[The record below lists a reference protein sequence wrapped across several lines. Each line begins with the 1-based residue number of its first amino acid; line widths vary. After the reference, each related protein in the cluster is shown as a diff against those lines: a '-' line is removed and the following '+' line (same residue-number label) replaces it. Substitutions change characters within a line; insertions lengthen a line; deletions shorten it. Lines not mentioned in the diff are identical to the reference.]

1 MSTLTSTP
9 PLQETLAVSKKRS
22 RRRGGPDAPIN
33 KRQFYRHLMLIAMA
47 SVMFYPLAWMIG
59 ASFRD
64 DSQISD
70 PGIWPGQYF
79 TLDGYTEGWEGIA
92 GVPFIRFLFNSL
104 LVATLCVVGNL
115 IACSIT
121 AYAFARI
128 EFRFKKVWFAIML
141 GTLMLPHHVILIPQ
155 YILFR
160 QFDWLNTYLPFFVP
174 KILATDAFFIFL
186 LVQFFRAIPRQLDEA
201 ARIDGCGHVRIFL
214 RIILPLSKPALATT
228 AIFTFIYSWN
238 DFFTPLIYLTDTE
251 LYTVPLALRSFID
264 ATASSAFGSLFAMS
278 VVSLLPVLGIFI
290 AFQKLLVEGIATS
303 GLKG

>member
-1 MSTLTSTP
+1 MTTITETEAVVVP
-9 PLQETLAVSKKRS
+9 PLRKRG
-22 RRRGGPDAPIN
+22 RRGERPRPIG

-47 SVMFYPLAWMIG
+47 SVMFYPLLWMLG

-64 DSQISD
+64 DSQIND

-79 TLDGYTEGWEGIA
+79 TLEGYEQGFA
-92 GVPFIRFLFNSL
+92 GVAGTPFVRFILNSL
-104 LVATLCVVGNL
+104 LVSGLCVLANL
-115 IACSIT
+115 IACSLT

-128 EFRFKKVWFAIML
+128 DFKFKKVWFAVML
-141 GTLMLPHHVILIPQ
+141 ATLMLPHHVILIPQ

-160 QFDWLNTYLPFFVP
+160 EFDWINTYLPFVVP

-186 LVQFFRAIPRQLDEA
+186 LVQFFRAIPRELDEA
-201 ARIDGCGHVRIFL
+201 ARIDGCGHFGIFF
-214 RIILPLSKPALATT
+214 RVILPLSKPALATT

-264 ATASSAFGSLFAMS
+264 ATSYSAFGALFAMS
-278 VVSLLPVLGIFI
+278 IVSLLPVLGIFI
-290 AFQKLLVEGIATS
+290 AFQRLLVEGIATS

>member
-1 MSTLTSTP
+1 MSTLTSNP
-9 PLQETLAVSKKRS
+9 PMQEVVT
-22 RRRGGPDAPIN
+22 RRRRHGGPDAPIGR
-33 KRQFYRHLMLIAMA
+33 KQFYRHLMLIAMA
-47 SVMFYPLAWMIG
+47 SVMFYPLAWMLG
-59 ASFRD
+59 ASLRD

-79 TLDGYTEGWEGIA
+79 TVDGYVEGWEGIA
-92 GVPFIRFLFNSL
+92 GVPFARFLLNSF
-104 LVATLCVVGNL
+104 LVSGLCVLGNL

-128 EFRFKKVWFAIML
+128 EFRFKGLWFAIML

-160 QFDWLNTYLPFFVP
+160 ELDWLNTYLPFFIP

-201 ARIDGCGHVRIFL
+201 ARLDGCGHVRIFL
-214 RIILPLSKPALATT
+214 RIIIPLSKPALATT

-238 DFFTPLIYLTDTE
+238 DFFTPLIYLTDTQ

-278 VVSLLPVLGIFI
+278 IVSLLPVLGIFI

-303 GLKG
+303 GIKG

>member
-1 MSTLTSTP
+1 MTITETEAVTVP
-9 PLQETLAVSKKRS
+9 PI
-22 RRRGGPDAPIN
+22 RRRSAHSGRPRPIG

-47 SVMFYPLAWMIG
+47 SVMFYPLLWMLG

-64 DSQISD
+64 DSQINN
-70 PGIWPGQYF
+70 PGFWPGEFF
-79 TLDGYTEGWEGIA
+79 TFDGYAQGFEGVGGTPFWRFIA
-92 GVPFIRFLFNSL
+92 NSL
-104 LVATLCVVGNL
+104 LVSGLCVLANL
-115 IACSIT
+115 IACSLT

-128 EFRFKKVWFAIML
+128 DFRFKKIWFGIML

-160 QFDWLNTYLPFFVP
+160 EFDWINTYLPFVVP
-174 KILATDAFFIFL
+174 KILATDSFFIFL
-186 LVQFFRAIPRQLDEA
+186 LVQFFRAIPRELDEA
-201 ARIDGCGHVRIFL
+201 ARIDGCGHVGIFF

-264 ATASSAFGSLFAMS
+264 ATSYSAFGALFAMS
-278 VVSLLPVLGIFI
+278 IVSLLPVLGIFI
-290 AFQKLLVEGIATS
+290 AFQRLLVEGIATS

>member
-1 MSTLTSTP
+1 MSTLTSNP
-9 PLQETLAVSKKRS
+9 PIQEVITRR
-22 RRRGGPDAPIN
+22 RRRGGPDAPIGR
-33 KRQFYRHLMLIAMA
+33 KQFYRHLMLIAMA
-47 SVMFYPLAWMIG
+47 SVMFYPLAWMLG

-64 DSQISD
+64 DSQISN

-79 TLDGYTEGWEGIA
+79 TVDGYVEGWEGIA
-92 GVPFIRFLFNSL
+92 GVPFGRFLFNSF
-104 LVATLCVVGNL
+104 LVSGLCVLGNL
-115 IACSIT
+115 IACSVT

-128 EFRFKKVWFAIML
+128 EFRFKGLWFGIML
-141 GTLMLPHHVILIPQ
+141 ATLMLPHHVILIPQ

-160 QFDWLNTYLPFFVP
+160 EFDWLNTYLPFFIP

-186 LVQFFRAIPRQLDEA
+186 LVQFFRAIPRDLDEA
-201 ARIDGCGHVRIFL
+201 ARLDGCGHVRIFL

-238 DFFTPLIYLTDTE
+238 DFFTPLIYLTDTS

-278 VVSLLPVLGIFI
+278 IVSLLPVLGIFI

-303 GLKG
+303 GMKG